1 MKIIFKM
8 FFIFLFTTSCGFT
21 IVEKDLR
28 NKFEISEITTSGD
41 SRINYKI
48 KNKILFT
55 SSNLEK
61 KLIDMNLQ
69 TVKAKEIKEK
79 NIRNEITKYQITI
92 TAKVLIN
99 RTGNNNVAEFNIIK
113 SGDFNVSNQ
122 HSQTLNDEKK
132 LINLLID
139 DLAKEIL
146 DEIFLRVDDL

>member
-1 MKIIFKM
+1 MRIIFKM

>member
-8 FFIFLFTTSCGFT
+8 LSIFLFTTSCGFT

>member
-8 FFIFLFTTSCGFT
+8 LFIFLFTTSCGFT

-61 KLIDMNLQ
+61 KLIDMKLQ